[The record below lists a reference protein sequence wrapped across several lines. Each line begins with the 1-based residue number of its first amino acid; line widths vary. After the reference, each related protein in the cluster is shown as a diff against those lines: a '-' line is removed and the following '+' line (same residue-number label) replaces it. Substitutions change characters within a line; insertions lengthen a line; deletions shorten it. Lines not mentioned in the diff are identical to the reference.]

1 MTMSEMS
8 GANDDRERSPLH
20 EQRDCVGMFDVDTNS
35 REVFRTRVRKS
46 GAVSSRGPLVSCENF
61 SVYFVRLK
69 TASSYKGSFL
79 AQ

>member
-1 MTMSEMS
+1 MSDLT
-8 GANDDRERSPLH
+8 GVNDDRERSPLH

-35 REVFRTRVRKS
+35 RDVFRTRVRKN
-46 GAVSSRGPLVSCENF
+46 GAVSARGPLVSENF